1 MSLPQPDDLA
11 TAAYED
17 AELLLTAILP
27 DARIT
32 HAGLSAD
39 GVDVDVAVPP
49 DSLAESLGV
58 LLEAGY
64 LRGSDAADADR
75 QATLAAPGGAIA
87 VTLRLVESA
96 ARRESP
102 EVAQAD

>member
-1 MSLPQPDDLA
+1 MSLAPPDDLA
-11 TAAYED
+11 MAAYED

-32 HAGLSAD
+32 QVGLSSD
-39 GVDVDVAVPP
+39 GVDVGVAVPP
-49 DSLAESLGV
+49 DSFDESLGV

-64 LRGSDAADADR
+64 LPCLREATDAR
-75 QATLAAPGGAIA
+75 QATLAAPGGAVA
-87 VTLRLVESA
+87 VTLHLAESG

-102 EVAQAD
+102 APLQAA

>member
-1 MSLPQPDDLA
+1 MSLAHTDDLA
-11 TAAYED
+11 MAAYED

-32 HAGLSAD
+32 QVGLSGD
-39 GVDVDVAVPP
+39 GVDVGVAVPL

-58 LLEAGY
+58 LVEAGY
-64 LRGSDAADADR
+64 LPCLDGAADER

-87 VTLRLVESA
+87 VTLHLVESG
-96 ARRESP
+96 ARRDSP
-102 EVAQAD
+102 APLQAA